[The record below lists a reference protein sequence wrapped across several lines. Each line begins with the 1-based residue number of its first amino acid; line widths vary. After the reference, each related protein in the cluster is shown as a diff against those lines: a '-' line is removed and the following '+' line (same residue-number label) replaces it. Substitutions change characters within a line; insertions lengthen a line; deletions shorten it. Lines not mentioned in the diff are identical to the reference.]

1 MISAVMVYITV
12 CQICVFVLQLEQF
25 RAIFIQFCIKIG
37 QKTDNKKTAEIC
49 GNLGSGNNWTR
60 TSDIRINSPLF
71 YRLNY
76 ARTARI
82 SYNLFYPISS
92 TFFIRC
98 DFTFLVLYFYPS
110 NKKHR
115 GSKMLLKG
123 KKILITG
130 VANDWSMAW
139 AIARR
144 AHDEGAEIAMP
155 YAMPNLEKR
164 VRPLAESIGAKF
176 VQECNVQND
185 EQMDDLFNKIEQ
197 EWGRLDGM
205 LHAIAFSDKNEL
217 TGRYADTTRANFKN
231 TMDVS
236 VYSLVD
242 LTRRASK
249 LMTDGGSI
257 VTLTYYGGEKSVPNY
272 NVMGVAKSALDS
284 SVRYLASD
292 LGRDRIRINAI
303 SAGPIMTLASSGVGG
318 MKSMLRLNAE
328 QTPLRRNMTLD
339 DVSGAA
345 IYLFSDLSSAV
356 TGEVHHVDCGYS
368 TTGMI
373 PNDLKDVL
381 LRGLDEQNEQK

>member
-1 MISAVMVYITV
+1 
-12 CQICVFVLQLEQF
+12 
-25 RAIFIQFCIKIG
+25 
-37 QKTDNKKTAEIC
+37 
-49 GNLGSGNNWTR
+49 
-60 TSDIRINSPLF
+60 
-71 YRLNY
+71 
-76 ARTARI
+76 
-82 SYNLFYPISS
+82 
-92 TFFIRC
+92 
-98 DFTFLVLYFYPS
+98 
-110 NKKHR
+110 
-115 GSKMLLKG
+115 MLLKG

-139 AIARR
+139 AIAKR

-155 YAMPNLEKR
+155 YAMPALEKR

-185 EQMDDLFNKIEQ
+185 EQMDSLFANIER
-197 EWGRLDGM
+197 EWGHLDGM

-217 TGRYADTTRANFKN
+217 MGRYADTTRDNFKN
-231 TMDVS
+231 TMDIS

-257 VTLTYYGGEKSVPNY
+257 VTLTYFGGEKAVPNY

-292 LGRDRIRINAI
+292 LGRDKIRINAI
-303 SAGPIMTLASSGVGG
+303 SAGPILTLASSGVGG
-318 MKSMLRLNAE
+318 IKSMLRLNAG

-345 IYLFSDLSSAV
+345 VYLLSDLSSAV

-368 TTGMI
+368 TTGML
-373 PNDLKDVL
+373 PNELKDVL
-381 LRGLDEQNEQK
+381 LKALDAQEQ

>member
-1 MISAVMVYITV
+1 
-12 CQICVFVLQLEQF
+12 
-25 RAIFIQFCIKIG
+25 
-37 QKTDNKKTAEIC
+37 
-49 GNLGSGNNWTR
+49 
-60 TSDIRINSPLF
+60 
-71 YRLNY
+71 
-76 ARTARI
+76 
-82 SYNLFYPISS
+82 
-92 TFFIRC
+92 
-98 DFTFLVLYFYPS
+98 
-110 NKKHR
+110 
-115 GSKMLLKG
+115 MLLKG

-139 AIARR
+139 AIAKR
-144 AHDEGAEIAMP
+144 ASEMGAEIAMP
-155 YAMPNLEKR
+155 YAMPALEKR

-185 EQMDDLFNKIEQ
+185 EQLDDLFNKIGA
-197 EWGRLDGM
+197 EWGHLDGM

-217 TGRYADTTRANFKN
+217 TGRYADTTRDNFKN
-231 TMDVS
+231 TMDIS

-249 LMTDGGSI
+249 LMDNGGSI

-292 LGRDRIRINAI
+292 LGRDGIRVNAI

-318 MKSMLRLNAE
+318 FKAMLRLNAE

-345 IYLFSDLSSAV
+345 MYLFSDLSSAV

-368 TTGMI
+368 TTGMM
-373 PNDLKDVL
+373 PNEMKDILLKN
-381 LRGLDEQNEQK
+381 LDN